1 LSIIASMKGLFGNYF
16 LRQEMTGLSR
26 NRDMVSLADAKTIGI
41 VFEATDKEEFELV
54 KKYVL
59 YLREQKKKVKAIG
72 YFSGGETP
80 AFTFSKL
87 EYDFF
92 SKKDLNWYYKPNDK
106 FVHNFI
112 LEEFDILIDLNIHGH
127 FAMKYVSGTSR
138 ARFKVGQY
146 NKEDESIFDLMIE
159 GAEDKGLKYYLRQ
172 VDTYLQMLN
181 KDKSDSNA

>member
-1 LSIIASMKGLFGNYF
+1 LSLVSSIKKMFGNYF
-16 LRQEMTGLSR
+16 LRQEMAGLSR
-26 NRDMVSLADAKTIGI
+26 NRDMVSLADSKTIGI

-92 SKKDLNWYYKPNDK
+92 SKKDLNWYFKPNDK
-106 FVHNFI
+106 FVRNFI
-112 LEEFDILIDLNIHGH
+112 DEEYDILIDLNIHDH
-127 FAMKYVSGTSR
+127 FAMTYVSATSR

-146 NKEDESIFDLMIE
+146 KKENERIFDLMIE
-159 GAEDKGLKYYLRQ
+159 GTEEKGLKYYLRQ

-181 KDKSDSNA
+181 TDKSGTNA

>member
-1 LSIIASMKGLFGNYF
+1 
-16 LRQEMTGLSR
+16 MTGLVR
-26 NRDMVSLADAKTIGI
+26 NREMMSISDSKTIGI
-41 VFEATDKEEFELV
+41 VFEASDKEEFELV

-80 AFTFSKL
+80 TLTFSKL

-92 SKKDLNWYYKPNDK
+92 SKKDLNWYGKPNDK

-112 LEEFDILIDLNIHGH
+112 EEEFDILIDMDIHNH
-127 FAMKYVSGTSR
+127 FALRYVSAISR
-138 ARFKVGQY
+138 SRFKVGLHSTE
-146 NKEDESIFDLMIE
+146 NEAVFDLMIE
-159 GAEDKGLKYYLRQ
+159 GMEGKGLKYYLRQ

-181 KDKSDSNA
+181 KDKSHNNA